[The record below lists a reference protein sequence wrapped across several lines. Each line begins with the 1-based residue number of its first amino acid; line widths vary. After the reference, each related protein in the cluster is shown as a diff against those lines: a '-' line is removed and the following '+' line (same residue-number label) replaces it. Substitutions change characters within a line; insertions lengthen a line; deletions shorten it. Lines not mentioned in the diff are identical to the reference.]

1 MILFICLISLCHQTN
16 TMKRA
21 ICWRLSPETIYISD
35 ARYLSQVEVT
45 ESMHPYFSLYYSS
58 CLPFTTCFHVFNKE
72 KRFWKFTTGVR
83 SSRCEI
89 KGPTTYLIF
98 SLYHVS
104 MDELSQ
110 LWFHV
115 LKEVTSLF
123 LVCSYVLKGEK
134 EKGLFAVYD
143 GLFTIYFS
151 LHSPHYVPCLEKRK
165 KKRNEKGC

>member
-1 MILFICLISLCHQTN
+1 MILFICLIFLCHQTN

-21 ICWRLSPETIYISD
+21 ICWRLSPETFYISD
-35 ARYLSQVEVT
+35 ARYLSQEEIT

-104 MDELSQ
+104 MDQLIQ

-115 LKEVTSLF
+115 LKEVTSLY
-123 LVCSYVLKGEK
+123 LVSSHVLKGEK
-134 EKGLFAVYD
+134 DKRVVHSLRRVVHHLLLSTLCSMSWKKGKWK
-143 GLFTIYFS
+143 
-151 LHSPHYVPCLEKRK
+151 EMK
-165 KKRNEKGC
+165 KCC